1 MALECKVKM
10 MSNMY
15 CTVCTSWYTLIS
27 EYLVFLVYVNLSHY
41 LTNKVSIGL
50 HWLVLSVLILI
61 VASCSIVL

>member
-27 EYLVFLVYVNLSHY
+27 EYLVFLVYVNL
-41 LTNKVSIGL
+41 TNKVSIGL